1 MVASS
6 LLKNAMSFS
15 LVILFIREAPIPAIL
30 FNSSKLSYIFS
41 KLSYLEK
48 IARAFFSPI
57 LVTPGIPSLLS
68 PISPKRSGIFSGIT
82 PK

>member
-30 FNSSKLSYIFS
+30 FNSSKLSYIF
-41 KLSYLEK
+41 YLEK